1 MNPGKPTIRLKS
13 LKRLN
18 QLASEVGRDV
28 AFMEVC
34 GTHTM
39 SVFRSG
45 LRSLLPKNVNLLSG
59 PGCPVCVTAQSDI
72 DMLIAL
78 AVDHD
83 VIVCTYGDM
92 LRVPGARGS
101 LEKARGDGADVRV
114 IYSSMDAV
122 TLAQESP
129 GKQIVFA
136 AVGFETTTPATAAA
150 VDYAKRMGLGNFTVL
165 ASHKLVMP
173 AVTALLDSGTV
184 HVDGF
189 LLPGHVSVITG
200 WREFDPIVKQY
211 NLPCVVGGFE
221 DEQIPEALV
230 DLVRLVGEGRAE
242 LINQY
247 PQAVAEHGN
256 PSARALVK
264 KVFELADV
272 RWRGLGTIPGS
283 GLVLRDAYRTF
294 DAQARFNLSQP
305 KDREPKGC
313 RCGEVIT
320 GAVTPPQC
328 VLFDNGCT
336 PTNPIGPCM
345 VSSEGT
351 CQAWF
356 KYHRVGVPKRR
367 RLASMRR
374 RDPKTGKPSVLEV
387 QP

>member
-1 MNPGKPTIRLKS
+1 MMTQINPDVKATLN
-13 LKRLN
+13 RLN
-18 QLASEVGRDV
+18 EIASAVGRDV
-28 AFMEVC
+28 VFMEVC

-45 LRSLLPKNVNLLSG
+45 LRSLLPANVNLLSG

-83 VIVCTYGDM
+83 VTVCTYGDM

-101 LEKARGDGADVRV
+101 LERARGDGADVRV
-114 IYSSMDAV
+114 VYSSMDAV
-122 TLAQESP
+122 VLAETNPDMQV
-129 GKQIVFA
+129 VFA
-136 AVGFETTTPATAAA
+136 AVGFETTAPATAAA
-150 VDYAKRMGLGNFTVL
+150 VDRAQRMGLKNFTVL

-200 WREFDPIVKQY
+200 WREFEPIVKQY
-211 NLPCVVGGFE
+211 GLPCVVGGFE

-230 DLVRLVGEGRAE
+230 DLVRLVGEGRAD

-247 PQAVAEHGN
+247 PQAVSELGN
-256 PSARALVK
+256 TSALKLLRQ
-264 KVFELADV
+264 VFEPADV
-272 RWRGLGTIPGS
+272 RWRGLGSIPGS
-283 GLVLRDAYRTF
+283 GLVLRDAYRVF
-294 DAQARFNLSQP
+294 DAKVIFSLDQP
-305 KDREPKGC
+305 EDHEPKGC

-320 GAVTPPQC
+320 GTVTPPEC

-356 KYHRVGVPKRR
+356 KYHRVGGLKRKRR
-367 RLASMRR
+367 SQAQLN
-374 RDPKTGKPSVLEV
+374 KTGDRHLVSGVTS
-387 QP
+387 

>member
-1 MNPGKPTIRLKS
+1 MNPSDPTRSRSLSRLG
-13 LKRLN
+13 R
-18 QLASEVGRDV
+18 LASALGRDA

-45 LRSLLPKNVNLLSG
+45 LRSLLPRNVKLLSG

-83 VIVCTYGDM
+83 VTVCTYGDM

-101 LEKARGDGADVRV
+101 LERARGDGADVRV
-114 IYSSMDAV
+114 VYSSMDAV
-122 TLAQESP
+122 TLAHESP
-129 GKQIVFA
+129 GRQVVFA
-136 AVGFETTTPATAAA
+136 AVGFETTAPATAAA
-150 VDYAKRMGLGNFTVL
+150 VDRAMRLGLENFTVL

-173 AVTALLDSGTV
+173 AVAALLDSGAV

-200 WREFDPIVKQY
+200 WREFEPIARRY
-211 NLPCVVGGFE
+211 GLPCVVGGFE
-221 DEQIPEALV
+221 DEQIPLALA
-230 DLVRLVGEGRAE
+230 DLVQMVVEGRAE
-242 LINQY
+242 LVNQY
-247 PQAVAEHGN
+247 PQAVSERGN
-256 PSARALVK
+256 PTALALMG
-264 KVFELADV
+264 KVFEVSDV
-272 RWRGLGTIPGS
+272 RWRGLGSIPGS
-283 GLVLRDAYRTF
+283 GLVLRDAYRAF
-294 DAQARFNLSQP
+294 DAQARFDLRRP
-305 KDREPKGC
+305 EDREPKGC

-320 GAVTPPQC
+320 GAVTPAQC

-356 KYHRVGVPKRR
+356 KYQRAGGLKKRR
-367 RLASMRR
+367 LVSMRR
-374 RDPKTGKPSVLEV
+374 REPAARSKDTLEV

>member
-1 MNPGKPTIRLKS
+1 MMRPANPAVTAILS
-13 LKRLN
+13 RLN
-18 QLASEVGRDV
+18 DLAASLGRDA

-45 LRSLLPKNVNLLSG
+45 LRSLLPKNINLLSG

-83 VIVCTYGDM
+83 VTVCTYGDM

-101 LEKARGDGADVRV
+101 LERARGDGADVRV
-114 IYSSMDAV
+114 VYSSMDAV
-122 TLAQESP
+122 ALAQADP
-129 GKQIVFA
+129 GKQVVFA

-150 VDYAKRMGLGNFTVL
+150 VDRAKTLGLNNFTVL

-200 WREFDPIVKQY
+200 WREFDPIVQHY
-211 NLPCVVGGFE
+211 GLPCVVGGFE

-230 DLVRLVGEGRAE
+230 DLVRLVGEGRAD

-247 PQAVAEHGN
+247 PQAVSEFGN
-256 PSARALVK
+256 TAALDLVHQ
-264 KVFELADV
+264 VFQPADV
-272 RWRGLGTIPGS
+272 RWRGLGSIPMS
-283 GLVLRDAYRTF
+283 GLVLRDAYRAF
-294 DAQARFNLSQP
+294 DAQARFQLTQP
-305 KDREPKGC
+305 EDREPKGC

-320 GAVTPPQC
+320 GALTPPKC

-356 KYHRVGVPKRR
+356 KYHRVGGGNRR
-367 RLASMRR
+367 RSATRS
-374 RDPKTGKPSVLEV
+374 GKPTRNRSKAEAR
-387 QP
+387 P

>member
-1 MNPGKPTIRLKS
+1 
-13 LKRLN
+13 
-18 QLASEVGRDV
+18 
-28 AFMEVC
+28 MEVC

-45 LRSLLPKNVNLLSG
+45 LRSLLPQNVKLLSG

-83 VIVCTYGDM
+83 VAVCTYGDM
-92 LRVPGARGS
+92 LRVPGVRGS

-114 IYSSMDAV
+114 VYSSMDAV
-122 TLAQESP
+122 SLAHEAP
-129 GKQIVFA
+129 DKQVVFA

-150 VDYAKRMGLGNFTVL
+150 VDRAKRMDLINFTVL

-200 WREFDPIVKQY
+200 WREFDPIAKQY

-230 DLVRLVGEGRAE
+230 DLVRLVGEDRAE

-247 PQAVAEHGN
+247 PQAVTEHGN
-256 PSARALVK
+256 PSAQALVN
-264 KVFELADV
+264 KVFEVADV
-272 RWRGLGTIPGS
+272 RWRGLGTLPGS
-283 GLVLRDAYRTF
+283 GLVLRDAYRAY
-294 DAQARFNLSQP
+294 DAQAKFNLRQP
-305 KDREPKGC
+305 QDREPKGC

-320 GAVTPPQC
+320 GAVTPAQC

-367 RLASMRR
+367 RRASTQQAQSTTI
-374 RDPKTGKPSVLEV
+374 KQAALEV